1 MCRRQPWS
9 GRHEWQMKGVIGE
22 WWPWELSKRKVI
34 PPAGFSRGQIDGQAD
49 SYILP
54 RLRLSGVWLTVYSG
68 DIICKTNMF
77 HLFHKFFSWFLI
89 ELTFDFYLLESI
101 EVFLYFFYG
110 SIFSMLWQLELEVQV
125 SCRGHIWAVVIFDI
139 KFSTWFQTGWHLYIV
154 KCHWC
159 SEM

>member
-1 MCRRQPWS
+1 MT
-9 GRHEWQMKGVIGE
+9 V
-22 WWPWELSKRKVI
+22 
-34 PPAGFSRGQIDGQAD
+34 DGQAD

-110 SIFSMLWQLELEVQV
+110 SIFRMLWQLELEVQV
-125 SCRGHIWAVVIFDI
+125 SCRGHIWAMVIFDI
-139 KFSTWFQTGWHLYIV
+139 EFSTWFQTRWHFL
-154 KCHWC
+154 HWEV
-159 SEM
+159 SLVFWNVTKKEFYKQFNNYNYVHI